1 MLLEA
6 GCSVRSGGGVKSGV
20 PALGKSYMTCNF
32 RLLVI
37 AQKCG
42 VIFETIVLYILI
54 LPFTAV
60 HAAVSMQ
67 IID

>member
-1 MLLEA
+1 M
-6 GCSVRSGGGVKSGV
+6 KSGV
-20 PALGKSYMTCNF
+20 PALSKSYMTCNF
-32 RLLVI
+32 RLLVM